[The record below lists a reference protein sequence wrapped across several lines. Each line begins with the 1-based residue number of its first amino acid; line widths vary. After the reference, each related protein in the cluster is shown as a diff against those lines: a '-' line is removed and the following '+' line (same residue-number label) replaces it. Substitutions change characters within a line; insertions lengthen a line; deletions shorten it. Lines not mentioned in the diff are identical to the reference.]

1 MTRRLALVLAMM
13 PVSAWAQGTF
23 DGTLNGTM
31 TASGTVIPFRY
42 AQLGSHIRTEYTME
56 GNSVVTIFDATTGN
70 MLYIIPQQKKYLVS
84 NLRESGGIARQMARA
99 MMGRGAGGDV
109 PDFSKMKVTP
119 TGQRETIAG
128 VSCEHYLFEY
138 ADSAKAKNKVDMCG
152 APGMGFMGLAGQ
164 EGSMMPSTVAM
175 MRSQNPA
182 LAKLAHQG
190 FFPLKMNIMG
200 EHGTAVWTVTQLN
213 RGRPDATLFQPPAGY
228 TELKIPTGHD

>member
-1 MTRRLALVLAMM
+1 
-13 PVSAWAQGTF
+13 
-23 DGTLNGTM
+23 
-31 TASGTVIPFRY
+31 
-42 AQLGSHIRTEYTME
+42 
-56 GNSVVTIFDATTGN
+56 
-70 MLYIIPQQKKYLVS
+70 
-84 NLRESGGIARQMARA
+84 
-99 MMGRGAGGDV
+99 MGRGAGGDV

-200 EHGTAVWTVTQLN
+200 EHGTAVWTVTQLS